1 MPGSLWCETRPTG
14 AQRAGD
20 VTGCALYVLTLTDR
34 VAAVVLG
41 SGGLGGWTRIL
52 ACALLIADAIERLH
66 KALDGSQ

>member
-1 MPGSLWCETRPTG
+1 M
-14 AQRAGD
+14 
-20 VTGCALYVLTLTDR
+20 TGCALYVLTLTDR